1 MYKNIEELSR
11 LDTYEYYD
19 DMLMDFKIY
28 EVTNPLQLNQKDFFK
43 VELKYQNLKKIKEKY
58 SYKSENKNHIL
69 IYDDSL
75 MEDGMLIL
83 RDKNNKDSVVN
94 VYKNENFNKAVKR
107 FINSLS
113 DKSYLGETIPTFE
126 ECVKNF
132 GLKNKN

>member
-1 MYKNIEELSR
+1 
-11 LDTYEYYD
+11 
-19 DMLMDFKIY
+19 
-28 EVTNPLQLNQKDFFK
+28 
-43 VELKYQNLKKIKEKY
+43 
-58 SYKSENKNHIL
+58 
-69 IYDDSL
+69 